1 MQSFNTNAHCAA
13 MQASRRRNEDISI
26 TTRSLTIRHVKKKK
40 SVEDFFN

>member
-1 MQSFNTNAHCAA
+1 MQSFNTSAHCAT